1 MKKGDV
7 ILIIGIVLFSLS
19 SIFYIKYFLNRD
31 TDTKYLSIQ
40 VNGREINTIDILNP
54 DNDQEFEIDT
64 EYGKNKVIIEDGYV
78 RIRSANCPDQ
88 VCVIHKKISKTGE
101 TIVCLPNKLVL
112 EIKGDNDDK
121 IEIDS
126 INK

>member
-19 SIFYIKYFLNRD
+19 SIFYIKNFLNRD
-31 TDTKYLSIQ
+31 TDTKYLSVQ
-40 VNGREINTIDILNP
+40 VNGQEINAIDILDP
-54 DNDQEFEIDT
+54 DNDQEFEINT
-64 EYGKNKVIIEDGYV
+64 EYGKNTVIIEDGYV

-88 VCVIHKKISKTGE
+88 VCVIHRKISKTGE

-112 EIKGDNDDK
+112 EIKGDNNDE

>member
-19 SIFYIKYFLNRD
+19 SIFYIKNFLNRD
-31 TDTKYLSIQ
+31 TDTKYLSVQ
-40 VNGREINTIDILNP
+40 VNGQEINAIDILDP
-54 DNDQEFEIDT
+54 DNDQEFEINT
-64 EYGKNKVIIEDGYV
+64 EYGKNTVIIEDGYV

-112 EIKGDNDDK
+112 EIKGDNNDE